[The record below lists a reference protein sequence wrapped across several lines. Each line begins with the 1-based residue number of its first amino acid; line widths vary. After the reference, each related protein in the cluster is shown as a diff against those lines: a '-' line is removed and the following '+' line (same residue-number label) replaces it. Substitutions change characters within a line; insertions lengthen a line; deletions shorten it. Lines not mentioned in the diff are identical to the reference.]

1 MNESPEKEMD
11 ELMRGIAEE
20 LDYATEDEAIERPR
34 KRLGSESQRKTL
46 VLWGGVILLLI
57 VLVALLFGGSDRS
70 GTEKTS
76 AIHARLDQIEKRLE
90 ALEAMDGKITK
101 LEKQEQALT
110 QSISKAN
117 SQGRSLTGRLDKLI
131 QELDILKQRSAPV
144 AAKADTP
151 PAAKTT
157 DASASEGRYHVVRS
171 GDSLYRIAQQYGM
184 SVEALR
190 RLNNISSKQA
200 IYPGQKIL
208 VAKGSPQ

>member
-20 LDYATEDEAIERPR
+20 LDYATEDETIERPG
-34 KRLGSESQRKTL
+34 KKLGSESQRKTL

-57 VLVALLFGGSDRS
+57 VLVALLFGGSDRPV
-70 GTEKTS
+70 TEETS
-76 AIHARLDQIEKRLE
+76 AIHARLDQIETRLG
-90 ALEAMDGKITK
+90 ALEVMDEKITK
-101 LEKQEQALT
+101 LEKREQTLT
-110 QSISKAN
+110 QSIAKAN
-117 SQGRSLTGRLDKLI
+117 SREQSLTGQLDKLI
-131 QELDILKQRSAPV
+131 QELDILKQRSAPA
-144 AAKADTP
+144 AAKADTS
-151 PAAKTT
+151 PAAQPKEV
-157 DASASEGRYHVVRS
+157 SASEGRYHVVRS